1 MPATIKDIRRWIKDA
16 QEQNATHLI
25 VVCDTFDWEDYYI
38 AVKPDQDLQAVITA
52 HDGPNMQK
60 VMEIYDLSLDINT
73 QISRRVSQQTP
84 DKHPD

>member
-60 VMEIYDLSLDINT
+60 VMEIYDLSLDIDT
-73 QISRRVSQQTP
+73 QISKRASIQTP
-84 DKHPD
+84 DNPP